1 MESYIKAQFAHAV
14 GIPESEIFDHDMTL
28 DAIIARSNAL
38 HNSVDLMEAFAKTA
52 NRLKK
57 DHGVRVKLP
66 AFALDTPISQVLA
79 SFLEQID
86 SLKTVG

>member
-1 MESYIKAQFAHAV
+1 MEDYIKAQFAQA
-14 GIPESEIFDHDMTL
+14 ISLPESEVFDNDMTL
-28 DAIIARSNAL
+28 DEIIVRSSAL

-57 DHGVRVKLP
+57 DHGVRIKLP

-86 SLKTVG
+86 SLKAVG